1 MKDQANAQKT
11 NQLGHSVY
19 ICLAAF
25 PSLLSVLRIPI
36 LKSPT
41 TNTILE
47 YMTLT
52 VLLYV
57 KGANVIMSTSSLHN
71 F

>member
-47 YMTLT
+47 YIL
-52 VLLYV
+52 
-57 KGANVIMSTSSLHN
+57 
-71 F
+71 